1 MPENAEILNYIKRA
15 FELKSQECYKQAI
28 EMLYKAL
35 SLEADNNE
43 ILYQLGELY
52 YLLHNYPRALQYIQQ
67 VLEKDSV
74 HLQALKLLKNIYIKQ
89 MDLMQAKEISEKI
102 YSIEPSSKN
111 LASLVNICGKLDM
124 LEELAKYQD
133 KISDDSK
140 CLYEYAYA
148 LYNNK
153 KTEDAEKTAAKVL
166 EANSDDEDFLI
177 LSGKIAFD
185 KNDFDKAKEI
195 FLKFGKNTQNPEILN
210 YQGLFAMDEMK
221 FIDAIKDFSK
231 ASSIDKTNP
240 VYLYNLA
247 NAYFLNGWYE
257 EAVNAY
263 KEAIQLAPDNL
274 DYRYSLAYLY
284 FKYKQDEKAKKEI
297 DFILEQNG
305 KYYPARVIRALLLF
319 NGKNYLEAEK
329 LLLSNIKENVS
340 DDFTLTSLSKIEL
353 ELGKYDKAESYLN
366 TVLQRNPDNL
376 SYKCDLGDIYLKEKK
391 YKEAEKIANS
401 VITEN
406 ENYIY
411 GYILGAKAAYA
422 AKDFQTA
429 KEFAQ
434 SALSI
439 DINCSEGYYYLA
451 LVRIEEADFEEAI
464 ECMKRAITFDVN
476 NAKYYAKMAEIYK
489 LSNDI
494 KTAFEYIKEAESI
507 DDSEE
512 YKILYREYAS
522 MNRKNLPC
530 K

>member
-1 MPENAEILNYIKRA
+1 
-15 FELKSQECYKQAI
+15 
-28 EMLYKAL
+28 
-35 SLEADNNE
+35 
-43 ILYQLGELY
+43 
-52 YLLHNYPRALQYIQQ
+52 
-67 VLEKDSV
+67 
-74 HLQALKLLKNIYIKQ
+74 
-89 MDLMQAKEISEKI
+89 
-102 YSIEPSSKN
+102 
-111 LASLVNICGKLDM
+111 
-124 LEELAKYQD
+124 
-133 KISDDSK
+133 
-140 CLYEYAYA
+140 
-148 LYNNK
+148 
-153 KTEDAEKTAAKVL
+153 
-166 EANSDDEDFLI
+166 
-177 LSGKIAFD
+177 
-185 KNDFDKAKEI
+185 
-195 FLKFGKNTQNPEILN
+195 
-210 YQGLFAMDEMK
+210 MDEMK

-329 LLLSNIKENVS
+329 LLLSNIKENVC

-366 TVLQRNPDNL
+366 TVLQRTSDNL

-391 YKEAEKIANS
+391 YKEAQKIANS

-451 LVRIEEADFEEAI
+451 LVRIEEGDFEEAI

>member
-153 KTEDAEKTAAKVL
+153 KTEDAEKIAAKVL
-166 EANSDDEDFLI
+166 EANSNDEDFLI

-340 DDFTLTSLSKIEL
+340 DDFTLTSL
-353 ELGKYDKAESYLN
+353 
-366 TVLQRNPDNL
+366 
-376 SYKCDLGDIYLKEKK
+376 
-391 YKEAEKIANS
+391 
-401 VITEN
+401 
-406 ENYIY
+406 
-411 GYILGAKAAYA
+411 
-422 AKDFQTA
+422 
-429 KEFAQ
+429 
-434 SALSI
+434 
-439 DINCSEGYYYLA
+439 
-451 LVRIEEADFEEAI
+451 
-464 ECMKRAITFDVN
+464 
-476 NAKYYAKMAEIYK
+476 
-489 LSNDI
+489 
-494 KTAFEYIKEAESI
+494 
-507 DDSEE
+507 
-512 YKILYREYAS
+512 
-522 MNRKNLPC
+522 
-530 K
+530 